1 MKTIG
6 IIGTDAQA
14 AALALKFAASGCR
27 VLHHITPPAVHL
39 LRLANLE
46 AVATPSDIAMDCN
59 IVILSI
65 DDTPRVRHLLLGDAD
80 RAGLAAELAPGAI
93 VIDMGM
99 RPPRETQALL
109 GILGLRGIGL
119 VDAAWIGE
127 PGALS
132 ATGNLTV
139 LAGGFPDAVDLALPI
154 LERLGRVERCG
165 PLGSAQTVAALMG
178 YAELAHVTAQA
189 EVRAIADA
197 LGLSRAF
204 LSPAATEAPDSAK
217 IDRLNRRSDVV
228 HAIAAGN
235 DKGAT
240 ILAFQR
246 PNTRSSR

>member
-1 MKTIG
+1 MTSIG

-14 AALALKFAASGCR
+14 AALALKFAASGAR
-27 VLHHITPPAVHL
+27 VLHHITPPAPALSRH
-39 LRLANLE
+39 ANLE
-46 AVATPSDIAMDCN
+46 GVATPTDIALECT

-65 DDTPRVRHLLLGDAD
+65 DDTQRVRQLLLGDAD
-80 RAGLAAELAPGAI
+80 RAGLAAELSPGAI

-99 RPPRETQALL
+99 RPPRETQTLL

-127 PGALS
+127 PDTS
-132 ATGNLTV
+132 PSGNLTV
-139 LAGGFPDAVDLALPI
+139 LAGGFPDALDLALPV

-165 PLGSAQTVAALMG
+165 PLGSAQTAAALMG

-189 EVRAIADA
+189 EALAIADA
-197 LGLSRAF
+197 LGLARAL
-204 LSPAATEAPDSAK
+204 LSPAVAAAPESAK

-228 HAIAAGN
+228 HAIAADS

-246 PNTRSSR
+246 PNAQSKR